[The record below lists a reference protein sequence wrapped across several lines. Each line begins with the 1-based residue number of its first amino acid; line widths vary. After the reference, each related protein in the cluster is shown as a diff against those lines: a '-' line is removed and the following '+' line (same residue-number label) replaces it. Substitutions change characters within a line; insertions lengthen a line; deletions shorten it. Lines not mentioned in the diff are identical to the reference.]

1 MTPAIFLICSA
12 IRSHNGPSVEP
23 ELSRIKQGS
32 VSPYLEYIWEIV
44 AEEDIELPG
53 AALLYLLIVD
63 NLFGIACK
71 FRLFMVS

>member
-1 MTPAIFLICSA
+1 
-12 IRSHNGPSVEP
+12 
-23 ELSRIKQGS
+23 LSRIKQGS
-32 VSPYLEYIWEIV
+32 VNPYLEYIWEIV
-44 AEEDIELPG
+44 VEEDIELPG